1 MRKPTDT
8 QCPVC
13 DDVFTQPIRKQ
24 GGGRLSIYCSLQC
37 RSVDWTRGHGASRK
51 ASILKYDNK
60 PTSKAQKRQRSR
72 RHTLSRYGLSD
83 ADYFSMLE
91 RQQKRCAGCGRS
103 IDESAHIDHDNN
115 TNRVRG
121 LLCRQCNTALGFVKD
136 DRSRLY
142 QLAAYLEI
150 DRSRPVVYLVG
161 SLRNPNVVELG
172 NKMRSLGLEVVDN
185 WFAAGKIADD
195 SWQEYSVSRGRT
207 YQEALESREAAHV
220 FYFDRAY
227 INLSDAVVLLYPAG
241 KSAHLEFGYA
251 IGRGKRGY
259 IMMEETP
266 DRYDVML
273 QFAHSPLFDNNDKL
287 LTALKKDLL

>member
-1 MRKPTDT
+1 LVKPEGDFFITLD
-8 QCPVC
+8 
-13 DDVFTQPIRKQ
+13 
-24 GGGRLSIYCSLQC
+24 
-37 RSVDWTRGHGASRK
+37 
-51 ASILKYDNK
+51 
-60 PTSKAQKRQRSR
+60 RQHS
-72 RHTLSRYGLSD
+72 
-83 ADYFSMLE
+83 
-91 RQQKRCAGCGRS
+91 RCAGCAIWIDSSTAKVDRDKSTNS
-103 IDESAHIDHDNN
+103 I
-115 TNRVRG
+115 RG
-121 LLCRQCNTALGFVKD
+121 LLCVQCHSVLDIVNG

-150 DRSRPVVYLVG
+150 DRSRPIVYLVG
-161 SLRNPNVVELG
+161 SLRNPGVVDLG
-172 NKMRSLGLEVVDN
+172 NKMRSLGLEVIDN

-207 YQEALESREAAHV
+207 YKEALESREAAHV

-251 IGRGKRGY
+251 IGCGKRGY

-273 QFAHSPLFDNNDKL
+273 QFAHSPLFSNHEQL
-287 LTALKKDLL
+287 LAALKDDLI